1 MCKRSLQ
8 IQKKNFQH
16 LLNFYKTTDLLE
28 YKIHPEQKKSYQA
41 MTPEKKLQV
50 ALDLYYSAKELKAAG
65 LKRQH
70 PDWSTEKINQK
81 VREIFLYART

>member
-1 MCKRSLQ
+1 MHS
-8 IQKKNFQH
+8 
-16 LLNFYKTTDLLE
+16 
-28 YKIHPEQKKSYQA
+28 EQRKSYQV

-50 ALDLYYSAKELKAAG
+50 ALSLYYSAKEIKAAG

-70 PDWSTEKINQK
+70 PDWSPERISQK

>member
-1 MCKRSLQ
+1 M
-8 IQKKNFQH
+8 
-16 LLNFYKTTDLLE
+16 
-28 YKIHPEQKKSYQA
+28 HPEQKKIYQT

-65 LKRQH
+65 LKQQH
-70 PDWSTEKINQK
+70 PERSAEKIRQK